1 MSIQAK
7 ADIRTYIQIARRR
20 RYQILVPALVIF
32 TLSVLLALLLP
43 PVYRSTAT
51 VLIET
56 QNVSKDFLQTTV
68 SGYVEQRLQSISQ
81 VVLGRVN
88 LMSLIKK
95 MDLYTDL
102 KDMFTAEEIVGKMQ
116 KDIIL
121 EPVQTEVNNP
131 GGGRSGPATIAFNI
145 SYEGRNPNKVAEV
158 ASELASLFLQ
168 ENLKSREETA
178 KATVD
183 FLEKQLEDIRQ
194 EMLTLEGKISV
205 FKEEHLTE
213 LPELMQL
220 NMQTMEKLEKDKANL
235 QENIRSLQTRNVY
248 LEGQLATIDPHMS
261 GGGGEGQRMGSPR
274 EEQERLRRRYTSL
287 KATLSEQH
295 PDVVRA
301 KRELEA
307 AGKEISGGG
316 QDNRYLAEAIK
327 EKQARLARLSE
338 TLSDKHPDV
347 LALKREIAEL
357 EKARQDAAKAPSAP
371 ADDASNPA
379 YINIKTQ
386 IVSTGMEIRRAQADL
401 GRISGLQAEY
411 QRRLEGTPRV
421 EQEYQSLNRDY
432 ESAKSKYNELA
443 NRVMAARE
451 SKGLEESQIGDKF
464 TLIAPPL
471 VPEKPVKPQRLLIIL
486 AGFVL
491 ALGSGGGLAML
502 LEALDQSVST
512 PEDLAALTG
521 RPPLAA
527 IPYLPTPAELKAKS
541 RRKRIILAVIAGGFV
556 ALLVLAHF
564 FVMPLDLLLLG
575 LSRRLSAI
583 F

>member
-1 MSIQAK
+1 MQAK

-20 RYQILVPALVIF
+20 RFQILAPALVIF

-102 KDMFTAEEIVGKMQ
+102 KDMFTAEEIVAKMQ
-116 KDIIL
+116 KDISL
-121 EPVQTEVNNP
+121 EPVQTEVNSP

-248 LEGQLATIDPHMS
+248 LEGQLATIDPHLG
-261 GGGGEGQRMGSPR
+261 GGGGEGSRLGSPR
-274 EEQERLRRRYTSL
+274 EETERLRRRFMSL

-295 PDVVRA
+295 PDVVKA
-301 KRELEA
+301 KREFEA
-307 AGKEISGGG
+307 AGKELGGGG
-316 QDNRYLAEAIK
+316 QDDRFLAEAVK
-327 EKQARLARLSE
+327 DKQARLDRLSE

-347 LALKREIAEL
+347 LALRREIGEL
-357 EKARQDAAKAPSAP
+357 EKARQQAPKASSAP

-379 YINIKTQ
+379 YISIKTQ
-386 IVSTGMEIRRAQADL
+386 IVSTGMEIRRAQSDL
-401 GRISGLQAEY
+401 GRISSLQAEY

-432 ESAKSKYNELA
+432 ESAKLKYNELA

-512 PEDLAALTG
+512 PEDLAAITG

-541 RRKRIILAVIAGGFV
+541 RQRRIIIAVIAGGFL

-564 FVMPLDLLLLG
+564 FFMPLDLLLLG
-575 LSRRLSAI
+575 LSRRMSAM

>member
-1 MSIQAK
+1 MSMQAK

-20 RYQILVPALVIF
+20 RYQILTPALVIF
-32 TLSVLLALLLP
+32 TCSVLLALLLP

-95 MDLYTDL
+95 MELYTDL
-102 KDMFTAEEIVGKMQ
+102 KDMFTAEEIVAKMQ

-220 NMQTMEKLEKDKANL
+220 NMQTMEKLEKDKATL
-235 QENIRSLQTRNVY
+235 QESIRSMQTRNVY

-261 GGGGEGQRMGSPR
+261 GGGEGQRMGSPR
-274 EEQERLRRRYTSL
+274 EEQERLRRRFTSL

-307 AGKEISGGG
+307 AGKELGGGG
-316 QDNRYLAEAIK
+316 QDNRYLAEAIT
-327 EKQARLARLSE
+327 EKQTRLSRLSE

-347 LALKREIAEL
+347 LTLKREIAEL
-357 EKARQDAAKAPSAP
+357 EKARQAPAGAPSAP
-371 ADDASNPA
+371 AADASNPA
-379 YINIKTQ
+379 YINLKTQ

-401 GRISGLQAEY
+401 GRIGSLQAEY

-432 ESAKSKYNELA
+432 ESAKLKYNELA
-443 NRVMAARE
+443 NRVMSARE

-491 ALGSGGGLAML
+491 AMGSGTGLAML
-502 LEALDQSVST
+502 LEALDQSVSS
-512 PEDLAALTG
+512 PEDLAAITG

-541 RRKRIILAVIAGGFV
+541 RQKRIILAAIAGGFLV
-556 ALLVLAHF
+556 LLVLAHF
-564 FVMPLDLLLLG
+564 FFMPLDLLLLG